1 MSASA
6 PDQEDV
12 ATLASAAVVDDLR
25 RLGEGLK
32 ARCGDVVRDMVRRSA
47 ESGQTLDAVVEE
59 SFERVGAVSTLAVG
73 RWMAGEGADVARD
86 LGQESWSIFG
96 QLAAQRAAPLNEA
109 TKRCLRWRDAAAQV
123 TAECAERLELSA
135 DVLDQA
141 LRMLQRSLDVTLV
154 RMCESFEAERQLA
167 HQELTRRQE
176 ELSFLATHDGLTGLP
191 NRTLIRDRIEQML
204 VRAKLSQTPVAALF
218 IDIDNFKSIND
229 SLGHCVGDELLC
241 AVAAR
246 LDSAVRGTDT
256 LGRLGGDE
264 FVVVAEGVSLAG
276 GPELIAERLLD
287 ALKEP
292 FTLQGSEPTQVFVKA
307 SIGIATDHCASAD
320 ELLRDADIAMYRAKW
335 DGKNRYVLF
344 ETGMEDAVQ
353 SRMEL
358 EMDLQQALRNEE
370 FFLVYQPTFDLVAM
384 QPSGV
389 ECLIRWHSPTRGVV
403 QPNDFIPLLE
413 ETGTI
418 TSVGAWVLAQACKQG
433 AAWHA
438 AGHRLGIAVNV
449 SARQLDDDELL
460 DHVRQALDD
469 SGLDPTALTIEITE
483 TTLMRNAEET
493 ARRLLAIKQ
502 LGVRI
507 AIDDFGTGYSS
518 LAHLQRFPVDA
529 LKIDR
534 SFISQ
539 LGEGSEGEI
548 LLRSLVQLG
557 KALAIETLA
566 EGIECPHEL
575 SLIREEHCD
584 SGQGFLFARP
594 LDVDAVE
601 AFLSGWDQSAPE
613 VAAAR
618 SASATTTKQETVMT
632 PISRRTIESTTTR
645 CSSGGSSPTSAAES

>member
-1 MSASA
+1 MPIVASMSASA
-6 PDQEDV
+6 RGQEDV
-12 ATLASAAVVDDLR
+12 AALAPTAVVDDLR

-123 TAECAERLELSA
+123 TVECAEQLERSA
-135 DVLDQA
+135 DVLEQA

-204 VRAKLSQTPVAALF
+204 VRAQLSQTPVAALF
-218 IDIDNFKSIND
+218 IDVDNFKGIND
-229 SLGHCVGDELLC
+229 SLGHSVGDELLC

-276 GPELIAERLLD
+276 GPELIAERLLA
-287 ALKEP
+287 ALREP
-292 FTLQGSEPTQVFVKA
+292 FTLPGAEATPVFVKA
-307 SIGIATDHCASAD
+307 SIGVATDHRATAD

-335 DGKNRYVLF
+335 DGKNRYVVF
-344 ETGMEDAVQ
+344 ESGMEDAVQ

-358 EMDLQQALRNEE
+358 EMDLQQALRNDE
-370 FFLVYQPTFDLVAM
+370 FFLVYQPTFDLVEM
-384 QPSGV
+384 QPTGV
-389 ECLIRWHSPTRGVV
+389 ECLIRWRSATRGVV
-403 QPNDFIPLLE
+403 QPDDFIPLLE

-418 TSVGAWVLAQACKQG
+418 TAVGAWVLTEACRQG

-460 DHVRQALDD
+460 VHVQQALSD

-483 TTLMRNAEET
+483 TTLMRNADET

-539 LGEGSEGEI
+539 LGEGTEGEI

-566 EGIECPHEL
+566 EGIERPHEL

-594 LDVDAVE
+594 LDADAVE
-601 AFLSGWDQSAPE
+601 DFLGKWDQAE
-613 VAAAR
+613 VRAEHVP
-618 SASATTTKQETVMT
+618 S
-632 PISRRTIESTTTR
+632 PST
-645 CSSGGSSPTSAAES
+645 G